1 MIEST
6 GAEADD
12 TIAVVLAGGKGTRLD
27 PLTRHICKPALPF
40 GGAFRSIDFTLSNC
54 ANSGVR
60 TIGVATQYKPAVL
73 LSHLARAWR
82 GAADDGP
89 EVVAW
94 RAEEQ
99 APETGYRGTAD
110 AVYRNLDRI
119 RGAGT
124 RLVLVLAGDHVYK
137 MDYRPMLETHRASG
151 ADVTVGCLR
160 VPVEDARHF
169 GVLSVDDGGRIE
181 RFVEKPQTPAE
192 LPGPADDTVLA
203 SMGIYV
209 FGADFLERV
218 LALDAATPGS
228 RHDFGG
234 DILPSLIGRA
244 RVFAHA
250 LGGADRAATPYWR
263 DIGTLRGYWQ
273 ANMDLLGPNPAL
285 EIDDASWPIGTAGPP
300 PRKIASAIATARGG
314 AIEQSIV
321 GDPCG
326 VAGRVR
332 HSVLFEGCEIGRGA
346 TIVDSVVLPGARV
359 AAGSRLRGV
368 IVDAGCRVPEGAVIE
383 HDEELAALRV
393 RLGRPRH
400 GHHAAPIRSH
410 DLLVGDGVARTALT
424 PGATSSWRV
433 LGSPPWIMKPWTTR
447 WKRVPS

>member
-1 MIEST
+1 MISST
-6 GAEADD
+6 AARADD

-60 TIGVATQYKPAVL
+60 KIGVATQYKPAVL
-73 LSHLARAWR
+73 LSHLTRAWS
-82 GAADDGP
+82 GAAETGP

-94 RAEEQ
+94 RADEL
-99 APETGYRGTAD
+99 APDTGYRGTAD
-110 AVYRNLDRI
+110 AVYRNLERI
-119 RGAGT
+119 RSDGA

-137 MDYRPMLETHRASG
+137 MDYRPMLETHCARG

-169 GVLSVDDGGRIE
+169 GVLAVGDDGRIE
-181 RFVEKPQTPAE
+181 RFVEKPQTVAE
-192 LPGPADDTVLA
+192 LPGPADDAVLA

-209 FGADFLERV
+209 FDADFLERV
-218 LALDAATPGS
+218 LVVDANAAES

-250 LGGADRAATPYWR
+250 FGGADRAAAPYWR

-273 ANMDLLGPNPAL
+273 AHMDLLGARPAL
-285 EIDDASWPIGTAGPP
+285 EIDDASWPIATAGPP

-314 AIEQSIV
+314 TIEQSLI
-321 GDPCG
+321 GPGCG

-332 HSVLFEGCEIGRGA
+332 RSVLFEGSEIGRGA
-346 TIVDSVVLPGARV
+346 AVVDSVVLPGARV
-359 AAGSRLRGV
+359 GAGSRLKGV

-383 HDEELAALRV
+383 HDGSRADPIVLTADGPREATYAL
-393 RLGRPRH
+393 G
-400 GHHAAPIRSH
+400 
-410 DLLVGDGVARTALT
+410 
-424 PGATSSWRV
+424 
-433 LGSPPWIMKPWTTR
+433 
-447 WKRVPS
+447 